1 MSRKE
6 LSSINSSF
14 LLDATL
20 IDILKGLLIQFEIIE
35 LMLFNMKLVI
45 QIMVDITSQTVMV
58 FAISG

>member
-6 LSSINSSF
+6 LSSINSTF

-35 LMLFNMKLVI
+35 LMLFNMKLVK
-45 QIMVDITSQTVMV
+45 QIIVDIT
-58 FAISG
+58 